1 MIKPPKIFLYYLVI
15 IGIFVGFSFLIPKE
29 GLQIGTIPY
38 RIKWISVHHILGI
51 KADSVATKKIIQELP
66 TDTTLSIALD
76 TSIIADSIKS
86 NLTQKID
93 SLALEPDTVIT
104 PSIEYGEEFKPLLY
118 QFYSNI
124 TNAADSGKILRILH
138 MGDSQIEGDRITR
151 YLRESFQEQFKGS
164 GPGLIPVFDP
174 QKHFPS
180 VWISNN
186 GKWSEHTVYQYPRTI
201 KNNQYGIIGRVAK
214 IDSSGISSLKISQSH
229 LALPKA
235 SRFYKARLYLKE
247 IKTPLLVTAFWE
259 GDQIS
264 KDSLLEDEGLTEIN
278 WTFKQDP
285 QRFSLNF
292 MSDES
297 PIFLGL
303 SLDSLSGIAVD
314 NISMRGQSTP
324 RLDKTNKALYK
335 SMASYMNIGL
345 VILQYGTNM
354 VPTITSNYEF
364 YSRTLYKQ
372 LQILKETM
380 PNVPVL
386 VVGVGD
392 VATQTDGQVKS
403 YTHIT
408 KIKEAQ
414 KEAAF
419 KAGFAFFDL
428 YEAMGGEGSMLKWVN
443 NDPRMAMLD
452 YTHFNKAGGKKVADW
467 LYTAILHDYNKWK
480 KSTTFKPDNPHND

>member
-15 IGIFVGFSFLIPKE
+15 IGIFVGLSFIIPTE
-29 GLQIGTIPY
+29 GIRIGTIPY
-38 RIKWISVHHILGI
+38 RVKWFSVNNILEHKTDSIS
-51 KADSVATKKIIQELP
+51 STKIIYKSP
-66 TDTTLSIALD
+66 TDTIVSLTPDTTTTDSIR
-76 TSIIADSIKS
+76 SIIK
-86 NLTQKID
+86 LQID
-93 SLALEPDTVIT
+93 TLVTNTDTITEPA
-104 PSIEYGEEFKPLLY
+104 IEYDEEFKTLLY
-118 QFYSNI
+118 QFYNNI
-124 TNAADSGKILRILH
+124 TFAADSGKILRILH

-151 YLRESFQEQFKGS
+151 YLRESFQKQFKGS
-164 GPGLIPVFDP
+164 GPGLIPVYDP

-180 VWISNN
+180 VWISNQ
-186 GKWSEHTVYQYPRTI
+186 GKWSEHTVYHYPRTI

-214 IDSSGISSLKISQSH
+214 IDSSGVSSLQISQSH
-229 LALPKA
+229 LALPNA

-247 IKTPLLVTAFWE
+247 IQTPLLVTAFWE

-264 KDSLLEDEGLTEIN
+264 RDSLLEDDGITEIN
-278 WTFKQDP
+278 WTFKENP
-285 QRFSLNF
+285 QRFSLDF

-303 SLDSLSGIAVD
+303 SLDSIAGIAVD

-324 RLDKTNKALYK
+324 RLDKTNKGLYK

-364 YSRTLYKQ
+364 YSRTIYRQ
-372 LQILKETM
+372 LKILKETM

-403 YTHIT
+403 YTHIS

-414 KEAAF
+414 KQAAF

-428 YEAMGGEGSMLKWVN
+428 YKAMGGEGSMQKWVN
-443 NDPRMAMLD
+443 NDPRLAMLD
-452 YTHFNKAGGKKVADW
+452 YTHFNKAGGKKVSDW
-467 LYTAILHDYNKWK
+467 LYKAILHDYYKWK
-480 KSTTFKPDNPHND
+480 KSTTFKPDNSHKD